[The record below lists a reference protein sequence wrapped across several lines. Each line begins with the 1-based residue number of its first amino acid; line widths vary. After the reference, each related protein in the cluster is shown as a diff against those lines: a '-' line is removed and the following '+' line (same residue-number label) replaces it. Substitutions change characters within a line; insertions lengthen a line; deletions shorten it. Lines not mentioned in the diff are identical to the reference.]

1 VVLVAGSDIHMTEMQ
16 VAMAAEMVRQVLSVA
31 ASVDPIGILDVVNAY
46 NHPKCT
52 PIDPLPCTSFAKNC

>member
-1 VVLVAGSDIHMTEMQ
+1 MTEMQ